1 MHLVLRKKLS
11 ILWRT
16 NYVFIGFPIL
26 NLFKFYNSLQEPMLM
41 FTLVDRRR
49 KGLKMDN
56 RQMTLKVLHT

>member
-1 MHLVLRKKLS
+1 MHLVLKKKLS

-16 NYVFIGFPIL
+16 NYVFIRFPIL